1 MLLLKG
7 SLKMKLRHLY
17 IILLLSTGS
26 ASVMS
31 VELWAEIYNARL
43 AEAQQG
49 SADAQFEIGAMYEN
63 GRGVTADRAEAI
75 QWYQKAA
82 AQNHDRAVHAV
93 ARMEDSQRRLEVA
106 QSQAESG
113 DVEAQYKLG
122 TMYLTGTGTTT
133 DLQLAAQWLTR
144 AAEKN
149 HTKAQFKLGHL
160 FYVKLTDEGDMQSA
174 LNWFN
179 KAAANNY
186 SPAFYYLGDM
196 YASGSGVTKDYDKAR
211 EWYEKARSAGFSP
224 AVQALSDLDDRRK
237 QDERRKQEAEHR
249 MAAEEERKAAEAK
262 SQQLAKEA
270 TSTAKQEPEPATPEN
285 VLERL
290 QLGQWLDKK
299 RPVQFLPSKIS
310 ECTSDTSSLTC
321 YSREL
326 ARKDLPQVHYK
337 VKSIIRAAGN
347 DSLKIVYRE
356 LVLKDL
362 TVDAD
367 AEDAELLL
375 DTGIPPGW
383 QEPHS
388 LNCKFTAAQ
397 QLTCTTDDGSVVKFT
412 GA

>member
-1 MLLLKG
+1 MNF
-7 SLKMKLRHLY
+7 RHLC
-17 IILLLSTGS
+17 IILLLTS
-26 ASVMS
+26 ASAPLKA
-31 VELWAEIYNARL
+31 VELWTEIYNERL
-43 AEAQQG
+43 TEAQQG
-49 SADAQFEIGAMYEN
+49 SADAQFDIGAMFEN
-63 GRGVTADRAEAI
+63 GRGVTADRTKAI

-82 AQNHDRAVHAV
+82 AQKHDRAMHAV
-93 ARMEDSQRRLEVA
+93 ARMEDNQRRLELT

-113 DVEAQYKLG
+113 DLEAQYKLG
-122 TMYLTGTGTTT
+122 TMYLTGTGTSA

-160 FYVKLTDEGDMQSA
+160 YYVKLADEGDMQSA
-174 LNWFN
+174 LDWFN
-179 KAAANNY
+179 KAAASDY

-211 EWYEKARSAGFSP
+211 NWYEKARSAGFSP
-224 AVQALSDLDDRRK
+224 AVQALSDLDYRRK
-237 QDERRKQEAEHR
+237 QDEQREQEAERR
-249 MAAEEERKAAEAK
+249 MAAEAERKAAEAK
-262 SQQLAKEA
+262 SQQLTKET
-270 TSTAKQEPEPATPEN
+270 TSTDKQKPEPAAPEN

-299 RPVQFLPSKIS
+299 RPVKFLPSNIS
-310 ECTSDTSSLTC
+310 ECTSNTDSLTC

-326 ARKDLPQVHYK
+326 ARKDLPHVHYK

-347 DSLKIVYRE
+347 DSVKIVYRE

-362 TVDAD
+362 TVDANV
-367 AEDAELLL
+367 EDAELLL

-383 QEPHS
+383 QEPHNLS
-388 LNCKFTAAQ
+388 CKFTASQ
-397 QLTCTTDDGSVVKFT
+397 QLTCTSSDGSVAKFT